1 MVRRLVGAAGII
13 ALAAIAVI
21 GWLSPG
27 IGVLQATA
35 QTAGPVVPVTAGTV
49 ATEDV
54 PVFLHGIGTAQAYN
68 MVSIKSRVDGQIVKI
83 DFKEGQEVKEG
94 DPLLLIDPRPYQAA
108 LAQAEATKQKD
119 EAQRP
124 ISKDTRNLFRPG
136 TRPGRATTSRRRW
149 SRSCR
154 PRSGRTRRRSKPPNS
169 TLAIPTSARRST
181 DGWVLGSLT
190 RAIRCAQPTTPC
202 SLRSPR

>member
-1 MVRRLVGAAGII
+1 MVRHWVGRAAW
-13 ALAAIAVI
+13 ATMAMI
-21 GWLSPG
+21 GWLNSD
-27 IGVLQATA
+27 IGVPRGAA

-68 MVSIKSRVDGQIVKI
+68 MVSIKSRADGQIVKI
-83 DFKEGQEVKEG
+83 DFKEGQEVSSLV
-94 DPLLLIDPRPYQAA
+94 P
-108 LAQAEATKQKD
+108 
-119 EAQRP
+119 RP

-154 PRSGRTRRRSKPPNS
+154 PRSGRTRRRPKPPNS